1 MVMKGMRWSS
11 RGTTVAGG
19 VLGAIYDVAE
29 MLYDGVDNSS
39 WRNYLFIVLFALLM
53 GLPPL
58 ILHMTSSTGEEPAPA
73 PRDTSPT
80 SEDVREARRED
91 VRKARFKESVA
102 DFETRLEARRVEK
115 AEAASAELVSR
126 DGGTLIGSVGSLRVE
141 RDGRRGGAAAD
152 GVPRRGVLHFRSF
165 KLTGVWLSDFVDGGD
180 GASGDGAQE
189 RRCLDG
195 LVGQAAD
202 ANLAEDQAT
211 LEAAILAIATSS
223 GDTSAA
229 MLLKVYRYKMS

>member
-1 MVMKGMRWSS
+1 MKGMKWSS
-11 RGTTVAGG
+11 RGKTVAGG
-19 VLGAIYDVAE
+19 VLGSIYDVAE
-29 MLYDGVDNSS
+29 LLFNGVDYSS
-39 WRNYLFIVLFALLM
+39 WRNHLFIVLFALLM

-58 ILHMTSSTGEEPAPA
+58 ILYMTSSTGEEPAPA

-80 SEDVREARRED
+80 SEDVREAR
-91 VRKARFKESVA
+91 RKARFKESVA

-126 DGGTLIGSVGSLRVE
+126 DGGTLIGSVGSLQVE

-229 MLLKVYRYKMS
+229 MLLKVYRYQMK

>member
-1 MVMKGMRWSS
+1 
-11 RGTTVAGG
+11 
-19 VLGAIYDVAE
+19 
-29 MLYDGVDNSS
+29 MLFNGVDYSS

-80 SEDVREARRED
+80 SEDVREARR
-91 VRKARFKESVA
+91 KARFKESVA

-141 RDGRRGGAAAD
+141 RGGRRGGADD
-152 GVPRRGVLHFRSF
+152 GVPRRGVLHFHSF

-211 LEAAILAIATSS
+211 LEAAILAIAVSS

-229 MLLKVYRYKMS
+229 MLLKVYRYQMK